1 MHSFYT
7 KVQTSGYTAEHEGQV
22 RPMKPDETIK
32 QAAAAVM
39 DWQVI

>member
-22 RPMKPDETIK
+22 RPMKPDETK

-39 DWQVI
+39 DWQII